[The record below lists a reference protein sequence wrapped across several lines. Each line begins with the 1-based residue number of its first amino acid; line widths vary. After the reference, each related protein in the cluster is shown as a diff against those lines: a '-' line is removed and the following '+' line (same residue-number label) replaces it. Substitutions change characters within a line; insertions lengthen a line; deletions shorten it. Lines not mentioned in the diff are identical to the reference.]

1 MIPPRL
7 NDITMLHTFL
17 GSLLKFII
25 PKDIG
30 VSFLFFSCF
39 DIFILLIAVILTD
52 SIGDAFIAI
61 LIGLFIDILTIMP
74 QIATVIIAH
83 TI

>member
-1 MIPPRL
+1 
-7 NDITMLHTFL
+7 MLHTFL

-30 VSFLFFSCF
+30 VSFLFFSCA

-52 SIGDAFIAI
+52 SIGEAFIAI
-61 LIGLFIDILTIMP
+61 LTGLFIEMLTIML
-74 QIATVIIAH
+74 QIAAVIIAH